1 MAKLKVYVDT
11 SIFGG
16 VYDEE
21 DPRRIQITETLLDIL
36 RLRIGCIPY
45 ISNIVIEEIEKAPHE
60 IKVGL
65 KRGLADTGSRI
76 LNETPECIGLI
87 NEYIR
92 RRIIPAR
99 FRDDAR
105 HIAVAVIN
113 GIDAIIT
120 WNCRHMANID
130 KKRAINE
137 VNIKMG
143 YKQIDIVTPMEVVE
157 ND

>member
-36 RLRIGCIPY
+36 KLKIGCIPY
-45 ISNIVIEEIEKAPHE
+45 VSNIVIEEIERAPHDIRNE
-60 IKVGL
+60 LEKIMGGTDSK
-65 KRGLADTGSRI
+65 I
-76 LNETPECIGLI
+76 LHETPECVGLV

-99 FRDDAR
+99 YRDDAR
-105 HIAVAVIN
+105 HIAVAVVN
-113 GIDAIIT
+113 RIDAIIT
-120 WNCRHMANID
+120 WNCRHMANIE

-143 YKQIDIVTPMEVVE
+143 YAQIDIVTPMEVVE